1 VTLSKASIAAVAAAM
16 KGDND
21 SADGDAPDDDNSE
34 SGDEQIPMKPPA
46 KRQRIMNN
54 RNNPA
59 LQRRNARK
67 ST

>member
-1 VTLSKASIAAVAAAM
+1 M
-16 KGDND
+16 KGDD
-21 SADGDAPDDDNSE
+21 SDDGNHGADDGHSD
-34 SGDEQIPMKPPA
+34 SGDEQVPMKPPA
-46 KRQRIMNN
+46 KRQKIVNN

>member
-1 VTLSKASIAAVAAAM
+1 LASASIAAVAAAM
-16 KGDND
+16 KGGED
-21 SADGDAPDDDNSE
+21 SDEGNNGVDDRDSD
-34 SGDEQIPMKPPA
+34 SGDEQVPMKPPA
-46 KRQRIMNN
+46 KRQKIMNN